1 VKSKKGARMGT
12 TLEQVSQFLDSQE
25 LRHKVLE
32 ERILTG
38 FGTQQYLDEDGDYHL
53 KMVVSLEEE
62 GEFFKVYSP
71 GCYRYDGEEHRLA
84 ILQTLLMVSWRSKM
98 VQFEYDASDGE
109 IRAVIEY
116 PLEDSS
122 LTERQLMRSV
132 IALVQI
138 IDHYHPVIAL
148 AISEGSIDFSLV
160 EGDDDELLEIFK
172 EVSEKITETVEET
185 KVEAPKEEEDK
196 EAEEEKE
203 SDSDFDDDFI

>member
-1 VKSKKGARMGT
+1 MGT
-12 TLEQVSQFLDSQE
+12 TLEQISQFLDSQE

-38 FGTQQYLDEDGDYHL
+38 FGTQKYIDEDGDYHL

-71 GCYRYDGEEHRLA
+71 GCYRYAGEEHRLA

-98 VQFEYDASDGE
+98 VQFEYDELDGE

-138 IDHYHPVIAL
+138 IDHYHPVISLAL
-148 AISEGSIDFSLV
+148 AEGNIDFSLV
-160 EGDDDELLEIFK
+160 EGEDDEEFLEILK
-172 EVSEKITETVEET
+172 GVSEQTSEKVKETT
-185 KVEAPKEEEDK
+185 VEAPQEEEQKDAK
-196 EAEEEKE
+196 EEKE
-203 SDSDFDDDFI
+203 SDDDFDDEFI